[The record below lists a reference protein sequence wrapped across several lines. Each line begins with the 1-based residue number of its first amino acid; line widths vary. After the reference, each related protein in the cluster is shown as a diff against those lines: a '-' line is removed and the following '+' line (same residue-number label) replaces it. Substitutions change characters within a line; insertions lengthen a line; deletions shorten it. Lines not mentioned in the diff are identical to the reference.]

1 MRKKYRTRR
10 FMAMLLSL
18 SLSTGEIGGSGFY
31 ALAAGEEE
39 AVEESE
45 AIEEAEAGEEAET
58 VDEKVETADEAELS
72 EEDAEYAGGETEPG
86 EAHESEDGIQKEDE
100 PDDEVIPESDP
111 DGADLPVDAHT
122 DTDASVACRVTGST
136 YITPDPE
143 NPGEEILTK
152 CGGGSWAEAWAE
164 YRPVDFGAGAKRF
177 FATASGKGRITVMTE
192 KDGRIGSVEINGE
205 HRYEVNT
212 GLSASPSGVQ
222 SLWLLFDRGL
232 TDLISFRFE

>member
-1 MRKKYRTRR
+1 MRKKNRTRR

-18 SLSTGEIGGSGFY
+18 ILSTGEIGGSGFY

-111 DGADLPVDAHT
+111 DGADLPVEKKTENTMLSNRGMAATVEPASEKDPWKGSFVYYGKYEGTPVKYRVLAHHNCDFT
-122 DTDASVACRVTGST
+122 HDWEEAMLLDC
-136 YITPDPE
+136 D
-143 NPGEEILTK
+143 EIL
-152 CGGGSWAEAWAE
+152 
-164 YRPVDFGAGAKRF
+164 Y
-177 FATASGKGRITVMTE
+177 
-192 KDGRIGSVEINGE
+192 
-205 HRYEVNT
+205 
-212 GLSASPSGVQ
+212 
-222 SLWLLFDRGL
+222 
-232 TDLISFRFE
+232 